1 MAESPFKGL
10 SIKDHPVS
18 KEEFISWYDDYVKRC
33 SNRETKNAHKT
44 QRDFMDE
51 GHNVIEVVGNSVIL
65 NGLRINV
72 NSVTIEHDEVTL
84 KFKAI
89 PYYDPDRLGID
100 DLSRIN
106 QMY

>member
-1 MAESPFKGL
+1 MT
-10 SIKDHPVS
+10 I
-18 KEEFISWYDDYVKRC
+18 
-33 SNRETKNAHKT
+33 
-44 QRDFMDE
+44 M
-51 GHNVIEVVGNSVIL
+51 L